1 MSDEKMDTSA
11 APLAPGP
18 ADSMALSLEGRSAP
32 GETGTVSVP
41 MKPTAAM
48 LASGAR
54 AAGVSVEIAWKIY
67 RAMVLHED

>member
-11 APLAPGP
+11 PPRPGP
-18 ADSMALSLEGRSAP
+18 ADSMALSLEGHSAP
-32 GETGTVSVP
+32 GEAGTVSVP
-41 MKPTAAM
+41 IKPTAAM

-54 AAGVSVEIAWKIY
+54 AAGVSVEVAWKIY